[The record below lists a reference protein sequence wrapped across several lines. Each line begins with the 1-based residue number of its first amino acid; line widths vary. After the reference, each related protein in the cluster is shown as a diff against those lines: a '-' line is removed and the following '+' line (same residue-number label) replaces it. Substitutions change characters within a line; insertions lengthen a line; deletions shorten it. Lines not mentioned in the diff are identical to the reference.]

1 MRRDPRFD
9 SLEERSLLSGSFPTA
24 DFHAGG
30 FVSPQFQMDHVNS
43 PFPVDHGFSVIFI
56 FRSGSPFPSG
66 QSWPSLSSG
75 YQMPDSDGSMQ
86 GQPPAAGPGQL
97 SGNMADPSGGQV
109 PPHNEHGPIASSSVS
124 SAPSLGFPVIGSP
137 KSQPG
142 TTGGGRDGAER
153 ISSSTGTEGIV
164 GGPDGV
170 SVTAGKEVAQESS
183 GIGNGPLEPTVA
195 GLPAQLGALMT
206 RESLWNARLL
216 DARSLAL
223 DGLDRSSVA
232 GQLGTAHG
240 GIDQEGNAPIGRTAL
255 GFAANGSPLAVG
267 RPAVMPNPQSAD
279 LIANVLPCDRG
290 ALDRAIE
297 QFFQQ
302 VDELDGSGPRGH
314 GAARIVFLSAALVG
328 SFAGLDIVRRRWR
341 HWKAGDDF
349 RVRDPVGGGDHIG
362 FPELPGAWSSR
373 LT

>member
-1 MRRDPRFD
+1 
-9 SLEERSLLSGSFPTA
+9 LSGGFPTA
-24 DFHAGG
+24 DIHPGG
-30 FVSPQFQMDHVNS
+30 FVSPQFQMDHLNS
-43 PFPVDHGFSVIFI
+43 PFPVDHEFTVSFI
-56 FRSGSPFPSG
+56 IRWESPFPSN
-66 QSWPSLSSG
+66 QSWPSLSN
-75 YQMPDSDGSMQ
+75 YNQMPDSDGSMQ
-86 GQPPAAGPGQL
+86 GQPPAALPGQP

-109 PPHNEHGPIASSSVS
+109 PPRNEPGPIASSSVS
-124 SAPSLGFPVIGSP
+124 SAPSLGFPVVGST
-137 KSQPG
+137 KSQLG
-142 TTGGGRDGAER
+142 TTGGARDGAER
-153 ISSSTGTEGIV
+153 ISDSAGTEGNV
-164 GGPDGV
+164 AGPDGV
-170 SVTAGKEVAQESS
+170 SVTAGKEVAQQAS
-183 GIGNGPLEPTVA
+183 GIGNGQLEPSVA
-195 GLPAQLGALMT
+195 GLPAQLGALMA
-206 RESLWNARLL
+206 RESLWNPRLL

-232 GQLGTAHG
+232 GQLGTAHS

-255 GFAANGSPLAVG
+255 GFAANGSPL
-267 RPAVMPNPQSAD
+267 VMPNPQSAD

-302 VDELDGSGPRGH
+302 VDELDGSGPRWQ

-341 HWKAGDDF
+341 HWKAADDF